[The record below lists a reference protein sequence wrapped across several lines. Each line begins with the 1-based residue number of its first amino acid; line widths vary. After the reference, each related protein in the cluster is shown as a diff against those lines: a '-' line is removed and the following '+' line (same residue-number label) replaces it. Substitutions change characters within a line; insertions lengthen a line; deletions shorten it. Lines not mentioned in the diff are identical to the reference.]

1 MIISDQTEVTIYFP
15 LFQLKSMSNR
25 NHLEISISEII
36 QYTGEIDIFRLDL
49 AMYNFEGVY

>member
-1 MIISDQTEVTIYFP
+1 
-15 LFQLKSMSNR
+15 MSNR

-49 AMYNFEGVY
+49 AMYNFEGVYWTLQLIVNKWNTY